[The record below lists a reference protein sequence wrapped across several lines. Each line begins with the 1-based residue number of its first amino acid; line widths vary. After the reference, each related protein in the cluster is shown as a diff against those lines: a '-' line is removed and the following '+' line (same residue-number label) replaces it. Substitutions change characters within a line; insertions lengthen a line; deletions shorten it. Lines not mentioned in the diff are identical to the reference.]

1 MPQHAKGPGRG
12 LTIYVGLILALLP
25 FFSHAEGNTIT
36 FAVQPILERDA
47 TIRFYR
53 PLVDYLRKE
62 TGLDIEFKAS
72 INFLTYWQKTRR
84 GDFDLV
90 LDAAHFTAYR
100 MTQLD
105 YQPIAKVPGTVTYS
119 LITTPDLLIF
129 EADELIGKHVASAA
143 PPSLGMV
150 RLQEMFSNPLREP
163 VIKESPSAENAIKM
177 LESGQ
182 VVAAMVPTPLLNNY
196 PDFNVVATTQ
206 PAPHVTFSVAPGVS
220 AENRDKLKKALL
232 EAGNTKAGQ
241 QALADIN
248 FPALEAADPRQY
260 QGYEKLLM
268 NTWGF

>member
-25 FFSHAEGNTIT
+25 FFCHAEGNKLS
-36 FAVQPILERDA
+36 FAVQPILEKDA
-47 TIRFYR
+47 TIRFYQ
-53 PLVDYLRKE
+53 PLVEYLRKE
-62 TGLDIEFKAS
+62 TGLDIEFESS

-105 YQPIAKVPGTVTYS
+105 YQPIAKVPGTVSYS

-129 EADELIGKHVASAA
+129 EADELIGKHVACAA

-150 RLQEMFSNPLREP
+150 RLQEMFTNPLREP
-163 VIKESPSAENAIKM
+163 VIKESPSAEKAINM
-177 LESGQ
+177 LENGQ
-182 VVAAMVPTPLLNNY
+182 VVAAMVPTPLLNIY
-196 PDFNVVATTQ
+196 PDFNVVATTE
-206 PAPHVTFSVAPGVS
+206 PAPHVTFSVSPGVS
-220 AENRDKLKKALL
+220 TENREKLRKALL
-232 EAGNTKAGQ
+232 GAAKTPEGQ
-241 QALADIN
+241 LVLERIN
-248 FPALEAADPRQY
+248 FPALESPAPGIY
-260 QGYEKLLM
+260 KGYEKLLM

>member
-1 MPQHAKGPGRG
+1 MPQHAKGPGKS
-12 LTIYVGLILALLP
+12 LTIYIGLILALLP
-25 FFSHAEGNTIT
+25 FFSHAEDNTLR

-47 TIRFYR
+47 TIRFYQ

-62 TGLDIEFKAS
+62 TGLNIEFEAS

-84 GDFDLV
+84 GEFDLV

-105 YQPIAKVPGTVTYS
+105 YQPIAKVPGTVSYS

-143 PPSLGMV
+143 PPSLGMM
-150 RLQEMFSNPLREP
+150 RLQEMFTNPLREP
-163 VIKESPSAENAIKM
+163 VIKESPSAEKAIEM
-177 LESGQ
+177 LENGQ

-220 AENRDKLKKALL
+220 AENREKLKKALL
-232 EAGNTKAGQ
+232 DARKTQTGQ
-241 QALADIN
+241 QTLERIN
-248 FPALEAADPRQY
+248 FPALESPAPGIY
-260 QGYEKLLM
+260 QGYELLLL